1 LQAGDGAMIIAQSWS
16 MAGLDPDM
24 GWPRATRN
32 ALSPKTVEKGMV
44 SAVADE
50 IRARADLTAG

>member
-1 LQAGDGAMIIAQSWS
+1 LQAGDGAMDITQSTGP

-32 ALSPKTVEKGMV
+32 ALSPKTVEKGVV
-44 SAVADE
+44 SAVVA
-50 IRARADLTAG
+50 LTV